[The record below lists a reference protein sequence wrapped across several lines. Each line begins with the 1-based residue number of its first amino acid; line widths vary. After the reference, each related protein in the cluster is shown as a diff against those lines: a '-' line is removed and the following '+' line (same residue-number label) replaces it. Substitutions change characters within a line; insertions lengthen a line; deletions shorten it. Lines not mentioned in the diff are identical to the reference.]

1 MHTDVRT
8 VWMVELRRAYSELV
22 VTASDAMNV
31 SSGRISELA
40 NCTTTV
46 DTQTHTCTYIV
57 SNHCANEFNSIDM
70 QHTLLTSHLHSWQ
83 VSPL

>member
-46 DTQTHTCTYIV
+46 DTDTYIA
-57 SNHCANEFNSIDM
+57 SNSCVNECNNIDSCN
-70 QHTLLTSHLHSWQ
+70 TRC
-83 VSPL
+83 